1 MLQQLIKDSEAEN
14 SRICGKSGGV
24 GCACVVHELCAPGR
38 VGSMGLWVYWPMG
51 FCFDW
56 SLGWGSSVVCNQGS
70 SHLYEKQG

>member
-38 VGSMGLWVYWPMG
+38 VGSMGLLAYGVL
-51 FCFDW
+51 FRLE
-56 SLGWGSSVVCNQGS
+56 SRLG
-70 SHLYEKQG
+70 K